1 MKKIIYFI
9 ERFLDKWHRK
19 AHTDLN
25 YLRLVEA
32 LAEVDKLKK
41 EKYELDSQVKSL
53 TLQLEI
59 KQMNDFL
66 QIGGF
71 KK

>member
-1 MKKIIYFI
+1 MKRLIHYI
-9 ERFLDKWHRK
+9 ERFLDKWHKK

-32 LAEVDKLKK
+32 LAEIDKLKRQ
-41 EKYELDSQVKSL
+41 KYELGAQVKSL

-66 QIGGF
+66 QTGRL
-71 KK
+71 